1 MNVERTNTLTLLLLE
16 KATAYNRWV
25 FEEIQPFLKGN
36 LLEVGC
42 GTGNLTG
49 WLLQQGRVVATDLN
63 QDYLRVVQG
72 RYGKHSNLVTT
83 LAWDVRSDPP
93 DTIQKTTDT
102 IICSNVLEHVEED
115 DRILSHF
122 YQLLPEGGRLI
133 LLVPA
138 LKFLYNHLDRELG
151 HFRRYGRE
159 ELIQKLK
166 RNKFSVIRL
175 DYFNFFGILGWFLNG
190 TLLRR
195 RLVPEGQMGIF
206 NQMVPLFKRVEKMI
220 PGRVG
225 QSLIAIGEK

>member
-63 QDYLRVVQG
+63 EDYLRVVQG

-83 LAWDVRSDPP
+83 LAWNIQGDPP
-93 DTIQKTTDT
+93 DTIQKTMDT

-115 DRILSHF
+115 DRVLSHF
-122 YQLLPEGGRLI
+122 YELLPEGGRLI

-166 RNKFSVIRL
+166 RNRFKVIRL

-206 NQMVPLFKRVEKMI
+206 NKMVPFFKKAEKMI

-225 QSLIAIGEK
+225 QSLIAVGEK